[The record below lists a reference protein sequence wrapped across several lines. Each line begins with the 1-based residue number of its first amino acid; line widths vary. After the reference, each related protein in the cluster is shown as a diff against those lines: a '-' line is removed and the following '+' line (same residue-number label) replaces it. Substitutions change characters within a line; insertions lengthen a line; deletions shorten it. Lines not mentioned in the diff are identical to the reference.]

1 MVEAAD
7 ADSTREAGR
16 QLAAVL
22 RAGDLVIL
30 AGPLG
35 AGKTVF
41 VQGVA
46 VGLGV
51 AGAVTSPT
59 FVIARVHPGGR
70 VPLVHVDA
78 YRLGGLA
85 EVEDIDLDADVE
97 QSVTVVEWGSGLVE
111 GLAGTHLRVEI
122 ARPEDAAPAAPATGT
137 YISTDIGASV
147 GVPAGADASVSDA
160 PTGADAGG
168 SVDTAGRAEATGVA
182 GTGGVPDAGG
192 RRVIRLLGSGGDW
205 PRRLSLLVP
214 LPSSAQTT
222 VSPPAPPTPPASST
236 PPASPARPHR
246 PEPGWL

>member
-1 MVEAAD
+1 MVVEAEEAD
-7 ADSTREAGR
+7 DTREVGR
-16 QLAAVL
+16 RLAAVL

-46 VGLGV
+46 AGLGV

-59 FVIARVHPGGR
+59 FVIARVHRGGR

-97 QSVTVVEWGSGLVE
+97 RSVTVVEWGSGLVE

-122 ARPEDAAPAAPATGT
+122 ARPEDAAPASPTATDT
-137 YISTDIGASV
+137 
-147 GVPAGADASVSDA
+147 SVSDA
-160 PTGADAGG
+160 SISADAGD
-168 SVDTAGRAEATGVA
+168 SVGAPASAEAA
-182 GTGGVPDAGG
+182 GAADTGGVPDAGG
-192 RRVIRLLGSGGDW
+192 QRVIRMAGSGGDW

-214 LPSSAQTT
+214 LPSSAGRQ
-222 VSPPAPPTPPASST
+222 
-236 PPASPARPHR
+236 
-246 PEPGWL
+246 

>member
-1 MVEAAD
+1 M
-7 ADSTREAGR
+7 
-16 QLAAVL
+16 AAVL

-46 VGLGV
+46 AGLGV

-59 FVIARVHPGGR
+59 FVIARVHRGGR

-97 QSVTVVEWGSGLVE
+97 RSVTVVEWGSGLVE

-122 ARPEDAAPAAPATGT
+122 ARPEDAAPAPPTATDT
-137 YISTDIGASV
+137 
-147 GVPAGADASVSDA
+147 SVSDA
-160 PTGADAGG
+160 SISADAGD
-168 SVDTAGRAEATGVA
+168 SVGAPASAEAA
-182 GTGGVPDAGG
+182 GAADAGGVPDAGG
-192 RRVIRLLGSGGDW
+192 QRVIRMAGSGGDW

-214 LPSSAQTT
+214 LPSSAG
-222 VSPPAPPTPPASST
+222 
-236 PPASPARPHR
+236 RR
-246 PEPGWL
+246 

>member
-1 MVEAAD
+1 MVEAEEAD
-7 ADSTREAGR
+7 DTREVGR
-16 QLAAVL
+16 RLAAVL

-46 VGLGV
+46 AGLGV

-59 FVIARVHPGGR
+59 FVIARVHRGGR

-97 QSVTVVEWGSGLVE
+97 RSVTVVEWGSGLVE

-122 ARPEDAAPAAPATGT
+122 ARPEDAAPASPTATDT
-137 YISTDIGASV
+137 
-147 GVPAGADASVSDA
+147 SVSDA
-160 PTGADAGG
+160 SISADAGD
-168 SVDTAGRAEATGVA
+168 SVGAPASAEAA
-182 GTGGVPDAGG
+182 GAADTGGVPDAGG
-192 RRVIRLLGSGGDW
+192 QRVIRMAGSGGDW

-214 LPSSAQTT
+214 LPSSAGRQ
-222 VSPPAPPTPPASST
+222 
-236 PPASPARPHR
+236 
-246 PEPGWL
+246 